1 MATYVGDENQP
12 KDYGLATSIAAGVG
26 SGIFKI
32 FEGAATLGATLLDL
46 GIDKD
51 RAESVEAFFDK
62 INPLDEI
69 AASTGAGKIAE
80 LIVNIGVPGGVAFK
94 IGSGLTKAT
103 LRAKEA
109 GTYLSRKEKLRRFGQ
124 GAISGGVAEGVFV
137 ADVDEAGTFGDFLG
151 GPTAIN
157 REDEGPGAEL
167 LNRLKF
173 GIEGVAFTGAI
184 GGAGVTLKKMRQV
197 RGSNKAKAGFDKGI
211 DKLDSWFRKNGI
223 MSPEAFDIKQKKLGA
238 VSKDTNFAENAMRDI
253 DNAANKIVKG
263 YQKTAVNKIA
273 DPTVKDR
280 LLRQLNDVA
289 MSGSAKNGK
298 LKPIFGVV
306 DEIAEDTTTGRAF
319 QTGRGV
325 LKDLEYGS
333 PLPKTAQLPD
343 PLDPTKLNTVN
354 TKTGKQLYDVQI
366 DKMDEVKVKKLR
378 KILKDTYKADEED
391 IKDLLGSFVGFRG
404 KLGELFTSMGRRFTP
419 ESLKTF
425 EEMLPKYLNDV
436 VDRGYDVFKNN
447 KTQWST
453 ALNYAP
459 TKTIIN
465 QAIDDFKFI
474 AKEKGIVLS
483 DEAAETLVNKT
494 WTGASIDKGFKLGVG
509 APGVVRLR
517 APDFMRKSVQS
528 VIDPATYK
536 EGATEA
542 TNLAELTG
550 MSQQVVKR
558 LLGKSRSPMNSIVEG
573 VENLSAQ
580 VRENEFFDN
589 LISKN
594 NSMFRTWDEWD
605 QGGRVGAEPPVPF
618 LFKDTGQAIRI
629 AGGTDADW
637 KMIGGAKDEAAYNIK
652 KDKWT
657 DSKGFVKDKDI
668 TKDIMNKADF
678 EAQKIINPINGKVA
692 LSPYADSFM
701 ETVNANKSIPR
712 QLYNNLILYPK
723 GMSQMAKTILAPF
736 THARNF
742 LSATAFA
749 AANGILPFG
758 NTKDVKAAWNALQVT
773 APGARKSNEFY
784 QELLD
789 LGVVNSQVQLGDL
802 RKLLED
808 VDFGGTLNKLNSDWG
823 LKRLLNRLNKIKK
836 GAQDAYTAED
846 DFWKIFTYLGE
857 KTRLSDA
864 YRGAGLQLG
873 QEFIDPNGVK
883 QIFNDQYLKNTAADL
898 VKNNVPNYAFVSD
911 SIKLIRQLPVG
922 NFVAFPAE
930 IIRTSANIVDTAL
943 KEINYKTIIN
953 GVEVKPL
960 AGRGYKR
967 LLGMASVTTA
977 LPLGLIA
984 SMQAI
989 YNIAD
994 DEIQAMRR
1002 FVPSWSKNSTLIPF
1016 KDKDGKM
1023 SYVDFS
1029 HLNAYDTVTRPI
1041 TTVLNKVN
1049 QGRAD
1054 EDGLIDDFV
1063 LGVIESTKE
1072 LGAPFISE
1080 SIWTEALQDV
1090 APILGRGGTT
1100 ADGKQIYNSD
1110 RRIDPLGTQLKKSIF
1125 HLAEAQAPL
1134 NWKQLQRLGISM
1146 FPIDS
1151 KGSFDSRG
1159 NQYEFG
1165 NEALG
1170 ILGLRRVKVDPEKSF
1185 RYKITD
1191 YKDGIRDSRGLFIRQ
1206 SLKGGPSDATDV
1218 VDAYINANRALYLVN
1233 RELYKDIDAAKVL
1246 GTSED
1251 SLSKIMVD
1259 RGERKAFNFLNE
1271 GIFRPLTISRDTQEL
1286 FAINAERL
1294 GIANP
1299 YEQAADV
1306 IGRIQEVLSAVPLD
1320 ADLFPNIENPFK
1332 TNIIPDLVGQVSET
1346 VTQTAP
1352 IGAPVAT
1359 TGFIGQGDINID
1371 PITRLTTAEEIYL
1384 DPTEKVVRRNQRNKT
1399 NTRLT

>member
-883 QIFNDQYLKNTAADL
+883 QIFNDEYLKKTAADL

-1294 GIANP
+1294 GMANP

-1384 DPTEKVVRRNQRNKT
+1384 DPTEKVVRRNQRNRN